1 MTEKDIKKY
10 DGSKMRQEII
20 TSPRQFK
27 IGIEVARKI
36 KIKKKVNKILI
47 CGMGGSALPGSLL
60 KIYLRDSEENI
71 PSATNRNYNLPY
83 WADKKTLI
91 VCISYS
97 GNTEETLSCFR
108 EAIEKKLPLVCIT
121 SGGEMADICSQ
132 KKIPFAL
139 VPEGS
144 QPRMALGF
152 QFSALMKILNNC
164 NLTRGLK
171 DISSLEKKLDP
182 ISLEEEGKKLAEK
195 IKGEIPVIYAS
206 PKQKELARIWK
217 IKFNENSKIPA
228 FFNYI
233 PELNHNELEG
243 FSGKE
248 NENKRFHI
256 LIIKDKE
263 ENQRILKR
271 MNLTFKIL
279 RRKANIDLI
288 EIEEGNLFFK
298 IFSNIILSDWTSYWL
313 AIKNQTDPTPVE
325 TIEEFKRQLR

>member
-1 MTEKDIKKY
+1 MENNIEKY
-10 DGSKMRQEII
+10 DKSKMRQEII

-27 IGIEVARKI
+27 IGIEVARKV
-36 KIKKKVNKILI
+36 KVKGKVNKILI

-71 PSATNRNYNLPY
+71 PSSTNRNYKLPY
-83 WADKKTLI
+83 WVDKKTLV

-97 GNTEETLSCFR
+97 GNTEEILSCLR
-108 EAIEKKLPLVCIT
+108 ETIDKKIPVACIT
-121 SGGEMADICSQ
+121 SGGEMAEICSQ
-132 KKIPFAL
+132 RKIPFAL
-139 VPEGS
+139 VPEGN

-164 NLTRGLK
+164 NLTKGLK
-171 DISSLEKKLDP
+171 DISSLEKKLNP
-182 ISLEEEGKKLAEK
+182 ISLEEKGKVLAER

-206 PKQKELARIWK
+206 PRHKELARIWK
-217 IKFNENSKIPA
+217 IKFNENSKVPA

-233 PELNHNELEG
+233 PELNHNEIEG
-243 FSGKE
+243 FSKE
-248 NENKRFHI
+248 KNKDEKLHI
-256 LIIKDKE
+256 LIIKDEE

-271 MNLTFKIL
+271 IDLTFKIL
-279 RRKANIDLI
+279 RRKTKVDII
-288 EIEEGNLFFK
+288 EIEKGNLFFK
-298 IFSNIILSDWTSYWL
+298 IFSNIILSDWVSYWL